1 MWNQKES
8 GLLKDLKGQEQ
19 LCVDKYMRHA
29 EKAHDPQLKNLFS
42 YLAQQEAQHLRTVT
56 EMEQGTVP
64 QMNGGSQNKPGFTA
78 AYTTE
83 TREKKDD
90 CFLCSDVLAGEKH
103 VSGLYDT
110 CVFEFR
116 NAQARN
122 VLNHIQKEE
131 QEHGKLLYDYMQAN
145 NMYS

>member
-64 QMNGGSQNKPGFTA
+64 QMNGGSQQQNSCTPGDPVSFQ
-78 AYTTE
+78 E
-83 TREKKDD
+83 T
-90 CFLCSDVLAGEKH
+90 VT
-103 VSGLYDT
+103 LYHRICHLRFHHKT
-110 CVFEFR
+110 PFAPKIIPLKTV
-116 NAQARN
+116 Q
-122 VLNHIQKEE
+122 
-131 QEHGKLLYDYMQAN
+131 
-145 NMYS
+145 